1 MSKKYLMVITH
12 SDDDQDRA
20 NAAVG
25 MATSL
30 LSEGADLALFFV
42 FDGAQM
48 ARKGV
53 AETIEG
59 EYMTPVRELFP
70 MVLEADLPMF
80 VCSACVKKYNIP
92 EDEIVAGITIATLP
106 TVTAEMLDRETIMF

>member
-1 MSKKYLMVITH
+1 MAKKYLMVITH

-20 NAAVG
+20 NGAVG
-25 MATSL
+25 MAVSL

-42 FDGAQM
+42 FEGAKM

-59 EYMTPVRELFP
+59 EHMAPVRELFP
-70 MVLEADLPMF
+70 MVLEADLPIF

-92 EDEIVAGITIATLP
+92 EDEIVAGIKIATLP
-106 TVTAEMLDRETIMF
+106 TVTAEMMDRETIMF

>member
-1 MSKKYLMVITH
+1 MAKKYLMVITH

-20 NAAVG
+20 NGAVG
-25 MATSL
+25 MAVSL

-42 FDGAQM
+42 FEGARM

-53 AETIEG
+53 AETIAG

-70 MVLEADLPMF
+70 IVLEAGPAMY
-80 VCSACVKKYNIP
+80 VCGACVKKYKIP
-92 EDEIVAGITIATLP
+92 ENELLAGVKIATLP
-106 TVTAEMLDRETIMF
+106 TVTAQMLDRETIMF

>member
-1 MSKKYLMVITH
+1 MVITH

-20 NAAVG
+20 NGAVG
-25 MATSL
+25 MVVSL

-42 FDGAQM
+42 FEGAKM

-59 EYMTPVRELFP
+59 AHMTPVRELFP
-70 MVLEADLPMF
+70 MILEAELLMV
-80 VCSACVKKYNIP
+80 VCGACVKKYNIP
-92 EDEIVAGITIATLP
+92 EGDIIEGVKIATLP
-106 TVTAEMLDRETIMF
+106 TVAAEMLDRETIIF

>member
-1 MSKKYLMVITH
+1 MAKKYLLVVTH

-20 NAAVG
+20 NGAVG
-25 MATSL
+25 MAVSL
-30 LSEGADLALFFV
+30 LSEGTDLALFFV
-42 FDGAQM
+42 FEGAKL

-53 AETIEG
+53 ADTIAG

-70 MVLEADLPMF
+70 LLLEAELPMY
-80 VCSACVKKYNIP
+80 VCGACVKKFKIP
-92 EDEIVAGITIATLP
+92 QDELIPGMMIATLP

>member
-1 MSKKYLMVITH
+1 MSKKFLMVITH
-12 SDDDQDRA
+12 STDDHDRA
-20 NAAVG
+20 NGAIG

-30 LSEGADLALFFV
+30 LGEGADLALFFV
-42 FDGAQM
+42 FEGAKM

-59 EYMTPVRELFP
+59 DHMTPVRELFP

-80 VCSACVKKYNIP
+80 VCSACIKKYAIP
-92 EDEIVAGITIATLP
+92 AEEIVDGVRIATLP
-106 TVTAEMLDRETIMF
+106 TITAEMIDRETIIF

>member
-1 MSKKYLMVITH
+1 MAKKYLMVITH

-20 NAAVG
+20 NGAVG
-25 MATSL
+25 MAVSL

-42 FDGAQM
+42 FEGARM

-59 EYMTPVRELFP
+59 EHMAPVRELFP
-70 MVLEADLPMF
+70 MVLEADLPIF

-92 EDEIVAGITIATLP
+92 EDEIVAGIKIATLP
-106 TVTAEMLDRETIMF
+106 TVTAEMMDRETIMF